1 MGAALDA
8 LRELQEIEH
17 QIVDVKRQLRKKE
30 RVVEGQQKRMATL
43 EKQIAADRAELNRLQ
58 VAFQQL
64 DLDVK
69 SRSANIQKSREQLN
83 SVKTNKE
90 YAAVLAQLNN
100 DKADVTQIEQQALE
114 KMQEIEAK
122 QAEVK
127 EKEDQLAAAE
137 GRRAELQD
145 QADQT
150 KQSYAGKLGEL
161 QRERDD
167 LARNVSKETLMLF
180 DRLSERFD
188 GEVLATC
195 DRTHPRRDEYICGGC
210 YLSLT
215 AEVANTLMSRDDI
228 VTCKNCGRI
237 LVIGDN

>member
-30 RVVEGQQKRMATL
+30 RVVETHQKKMDNL
-43 EKQIAADRAELNRLQ
+43 EKQIASERNELKRTQ

-64 DLDVK
+64 DVDVK

-114 KMQEIEAK
+114 KMQEIEAR
-122 QAEVK
+122 QAAIS
-127 EKEDQLAAAE
+127 EKVDELNAAE
-137 GRRAELQD
+137 SRRAELQD

-150 KQSYAGKLGEL
+150 KQSYAGKLAEL
-161 QRERDD
+161 EAERSK
-167 LARNVSKETLMLF
+167 LATAVPKEALVLF

-195 DRTHPRRDEYICGGC
+195 ERTHPRKDEYLCGGC
-210 YLSLT
+210 YLSLS
-215 AEVANTLMSRDDI
+215 AEVANTLMTKDEI
-228 VTCKNCGRI
+228 VTCRNCGRI
-237 LVIGDN
+237 LVMAAS